1 MSLTP
6 KFCDKKTTLVTN
18 GQSKKLS
25 SKQSVISNK

>member
-6 KFCDKKTTLVTN
+6 KFCDKKTTLVTT